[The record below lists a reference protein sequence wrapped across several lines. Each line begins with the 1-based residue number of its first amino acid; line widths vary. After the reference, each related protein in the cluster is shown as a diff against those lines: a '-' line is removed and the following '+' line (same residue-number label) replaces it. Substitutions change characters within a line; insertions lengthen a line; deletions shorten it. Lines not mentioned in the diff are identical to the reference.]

1 MTRGRAAEAA
11 AATALLLVVALQVH
25 TLDDSDTWWH
35 LASGRLIAAERAV
48 ARADPFSF
56 TAPGAP
62 WINRQWLFDLAAYG
76 TWRAG
81 GPAGP
86 ILLAAALFTAAFAT
100 LYALAR
106 RRLPAWGAA
115 ALVVLAAQ
123 AAVERFTVRPEAAT
137 FLLLA
142 TYLLVLD
149 RASLGLRALVALVV
163 LQAVWA
169 NLHALSVLGLVVL
182 GAELVSA
189 AAARWLPLPPGW
201 RHASRRDG
209 RAVAGL
215 AAATAGAIAAEAAT
229 PFGLAGA
236 LFPLRLLGVLR
247 GAEVT
252 SAPIIEHRAPAL
264 AELSPPVALGLVAL
278 LALAALAA
286 LVSWRRWR
294 IAHLLIAAAF
304 TALALVARRNVA
316 LIGPGVLPLVA
327 SGLAPVAA
335 AADRRLARRPRAGA
349 ALGAT
354 LALGFALAT
363 VLVVSGDYYR
373 ASRLTRTFGLGVS
386 GLLFPAG
393 AVDFLDAAAP
403 SARLFNDD
411 VLGGYLLWRDYPR
424 RRVFIDGRFQVYPGA
439 VYAEYQK
446 VLEEPRAFAPLAA
459 RYGLDAAILYH
470 PGAGRLELAR
480 AIASIPGWRI
490 AYLDGGAIVL
500 LADHRASEL
509 PAGVI
514 GPPLARPAARTEE
527 ALAYYQRGRALLF
540 LFGRQTSPLARA
552 DFEAALRV
560 LPGLHEARVGLGM
573 TSH

>member
-149 RASLGLRALVALVV
+149 RATLGLRALVALVV

-304 TALALVARRNVA
+304 TALALLARRNVA

-349 ALGAT
+349 ALGAA

-424 RRVFIDGRFQVYPGA
+424 RRVFIDGRFHTRRSSMSRGPSRRSPPATGSTLRSSTTPA
-439 VYAEYQK
+439 PDDWSWRAPSPRSRAGGSPISTAGPSSSSPTTGHPSCPPASSGHPWHGP
-446 VLEEPRAFAPLAA
+446 PRARRRRWRTTSAAA
-459 RYGLDAAILYH
+459 RC
-470 PGAGRLELAR
+470 
-480 AIASIPGWRI
+480 SSS
-490 AYLDGGAIVL
+490 LDGRPPRSRERTSRPRCASF
-500 LADHRASEL
+500 RASM
-509 PAGVI
+509 
-514 GPPLARPAARTEE
+514 RPA
-527 ALAYYQRGRALLF
+527 
-540 LFGRQTSPLARA
+540 
-552 DFEAALRV
+552 
-560 LPGLHEARVGLGM
+560 
-573 TSH
+573 

>member
-1 MTRGRAAEAA
+1 DRVLGTRLGLDLVGKAVASRDLVANPGQVRLDGRQLVPRRQDARKLFARRPPRRPLGVRLVDRLLDHRKLDEQLGQLEPAVALRDVPRRGDVPDRVLAQLDPRDGEPAAEAA

-25 TLDDSDTWWH
+25 TLDDPDTWWH

-189 AAARWLPLPPGW
+189 AAARWLPLPAGG
-201 RHASRRDG
+201 RSASRRDA
-209 RAVAGL
+209 RAVARL
-215 AAATAGAIAAEAAT
+215 AAATAAAIAAEAAT
-229 PFGLAGA
+229 
-236 LFPLRLLGVLR
+236 
-247 GAEVT
+247 
-252 SAPIIEHRAPAL
+252 
-264 AELSPPVALGLVAL
+264 
-278 LALAALAA
+278 
-286 LVSWRRWR
+286 
-294 IAHLLIAAAF
+294 
-304 TALALVARRNVA
+304 
-316 LIGPGVLPLVA
+316 
-327 SGLAPVAA
+327 
-335 AADRRLARRPRAGA
+335 
-349 ALGAT
+349 
-354 LALGFALAT
+354 
-363 VLVVSGDYYR
+363 
-373 ASRLTRTFGLGVS
+373 
-386 GLLFPAG
+386 
-393 AVDFLDAAAP
+393 
-403 SARLFNDD
+403 
-411 VLGGYLLWRDYPR
+411 
-424 RRVFIDGRFQVYPGA
+424 
-439 VYAEYQK
+439 
-446 VLEEPRAFAPLAA
+446 
-459 RYGLDAAILYH
+459 
-470 PGAGRLELAR
+470 
-480 AIASIPGWRI
+480 
-490 AYLDGGAIVL
+490 
-500 LADHRASEL
+500 
-509 PAGVI
+509 
-514 GPPLARPAARTEE
+514 
-527 ALAYYQRGRALLF
+527 
-540 LFGRQTSPLARA
+540 
-552 DFEAALRV
+552 
-560 LPGLHEARVGLGM
+560 
-573 TSH
+573 